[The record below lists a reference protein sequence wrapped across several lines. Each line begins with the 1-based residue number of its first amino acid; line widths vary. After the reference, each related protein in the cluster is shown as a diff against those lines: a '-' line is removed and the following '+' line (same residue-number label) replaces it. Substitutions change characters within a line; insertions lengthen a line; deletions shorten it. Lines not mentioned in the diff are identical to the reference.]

1 MEFDKTI
8 QMMQSMGFGV
18 VSQGKKILKKKKKL
32 TKRKKLY
39 KGFDYNVNKS
49 NTGVELEF
57 VFGKAKK
64 YWQFV
69 DEGVR
74 GKGGYK
80 PGKGAKK
87 NKSGDARGMSTIRGK
102 GSPFKF
108 RKNNLKKGVIAKWIR
123 SKPLKLRGSD
133 GKFLSKTKS
142 NIEGAAFAIG
152 RAIVKRGL
160 ERTQFFSR
168 PYDKVVDMDKL
179 FSAFSE
185 DLEISLGNDLENI
198 DIQITV

>member
-8 QMMQSMGFGV
+8 QMMQSMGFDV
-18 VSQGKKILKKKKKL
+18 VSQGKKILKKKKKF
-32 TKRKKLY
+32 TKRKGLY

-69 DEGVR
+69 DEGVK
-74 GKGGYK
+74 GKGGYT

-87 NKSGDARGMSTIRGK
+87 GKQGGTGMSRGK

-108 RKNNLKKGVIAKWIR
+108 KKNNLKKGVIAKWIR
-123 SKPLKLRGSD
+123 SKPLKLRGAD